1 MAPATDAR
9 AWAPHGPVETAR
21 VAARLRGAGPA
32 DADPADPVSMAGA
45 ALADPVA
52 PDSLDGGSDAP
63 RCAPCCAA

>member
-21 VAARLRGAGPA
+21 VAARLRGAGRTG
-32 DADPADPVSMAGA
+32 ADPDFRAGA

-63 RCAPCCAA
+63 RCAHCCAA